1 MSGTLTDGR
10 GAALPGAI
18 LTVPDVPGLGAIT
31 DAAGRFTLPAVP
43 ATPHTLRASY
53 AGFEAV
59 AQPLQGQPGPQQL
72 PVLALQTARNLT
84 PEAVVTA
91 TRANARTGTTY
102 QNVSREQLQARNFG
116 QDIPCLL
123 DQMPSVVTTSD
134 AGTGVGY
141 TGIRIRGTDGT
152 RINVTLN
159 GVPVKEA
166 ESHGVFFVDLPDLAS
181 SVQSIQVQ
189 RGAGAQ
195 HQRRRGVRGQPERG
209 NPRPAPQ
216 ALCRNQ

>member
-1 MSGTLTDGR
+1 MKNLPFAGAALLALTAAPTWAQGPVSGTLTDGR

-43 ATPHTLRASY
+43 ATPHTLRAIY

-116 QDIPCLL
+116 QEFPTC
-123 DQMPSVVTTSD
+123 S
-134 AGTGVGY
+134 
-141 TGIRIRGTDGT
+141 T
-152 RINVTLN
+152 RCR
-159 GVPVKEA
+159 
-166 ESHGVFFVDLPDLAS
+166 AS
-181 SVQSIQVQ
+181 S
-189 RGAGAQ
+189 
-195 HQRRRGVRGQPERG
+195 
-209 NPRPAPQ
+209 RPSTQ
-216 ALCRNQ
+216 ALA